1 MFLLLIIILYIIMF
15 TTGGCMKKIVKLML
29 GVLFFLIV
37 FLLSFVLFLRAPII
51 KDDYQVGKW
60 YKVLL
65 DGVKDNKGNDYY
77 FLMKKGKSNK
87 VIINFYGGGLS
98 INDET
103 ALNKSN
109 YYIDS
114 IKYEELNHLVGISK
128 DDKDNPF
135 NDYTFINIPY
145 VTGDFHI
152 GMGEYVCKDGKT
164 VKHHGY
170 TNFLKI
176 MDKVKEYVD
185 SPDVMLV
192 TGYSAGGFA
201 SSILSHTIF
210 NDYFKDVKNK
220 NVLVDASLLLSN
232 EWEHILKDIWKSP
245 EFLTNR
251 IKTNNIVLDNLKYL
265 SENNKDVKIMYVSSL
280 RDKTLIKYQNYLDNK
295 EFSSNMSLGKTF
307 QNNLEVMVNELLFLP
322 KASVYIWSDV
332 VGDDLLTTHTITM
345 IDFVNKKYN
354 GIKVSDYIVNVINGD
369 IKSYGMDLFMESKEN
384 ERKGI

>member
-1 MFLLLIIILYIIMF
+1 MF

-37 FLLSFVLFLRAPII
+37 FLLVFVLFLRAPII
-51 KDDYQVGKW
+51 KDDYQIGKW

-77 FLMKKGKSNK
+77 FLIKKGRENK

-98 INDET
+98 VNNET
-103 ALNKSN
+103 ALNRKN
-109 YYIDS
+109 YYIDN

-152 GMGEYVCKDGKT
+152 GMNSENKLLKQDG
-164 VKHHGY
+164 Y
-170 TNFLKI
+170 IRFIMI
-176 MDKVKEYVD
+176 MDKVKEYIDNPEVL
-185 SPDVMLV
+185 LV

-201 SSILSHTIF
+201 SSILSHT
-210 NDYFKDVKNK
+210 
-220 NVLVDASLLLSN
+220 ASLLISD
-232 EWEHILKDIWKSP
+232 EWEHILKDVWKSP
-245 EFLTNR
+245 EFITSR

-295 EFSSNMSLGKTF
+295 EFSSNVSLGKTF

-322 KASVYIWSDV
+322 NTSVYIWSDV

-369 IKSYGMDLFMESKEN
+369 IKSYGMDLFMKSKKN

>member
-1 MFLLLIIILYIIMF
+1 
-15 TTGGCMKKIVKLML
+15 MKKIVKLIL

-37 FLLSFVLFLRAPII
+37 FLLAFVLFLRAPII

-103 ALNKSN
+103 AHNKSN

-128 DDKDNPF
+128 DDKNNPF

-295 EFSSNMSLGKTF
+295 EFSSNVSLGKTF

-322 KASVYIWSDV
+322 NTSVYIWSDV

-354 GIKVSDYIVNVINGD
+354 GIKVSDYIANVINGD

>member
-37 FLLSFVLFLRAPII
+37 FFLAFVLFLRAPII

-98 INDET
+98 INNET

-114 IKYEELNHLVGISK
+114 IKYEELNYLVGISK
-128 DDKDNPF
+128 NDKDNPF

-210 NDYFKDVKNK
+210 NDYFNDVKNK

-232 EWEHILKDIWKSP
+232 GWEHILKDIWKSP

-295 EFSSNMSLGKTF
+295 KFSSNVSLGKTF

-322 KASVYIWSDV
+322 NTSVYIWSDV

>member
-1 MFLLLIIILYIIMF
+1 MFLLLIFILYIIMF

-37 FLLSFVLFLRAPII
+37 FLLVFVLFLRAPII

-77 FLMKKGKSNK
+77 FLIKKGRENK

-98 INDET
+98 VNNET
-103 ALNKSN
+103 ALNRKN
-109 YYIDS
+109 YYIDN

-152 GMGEYVCKDGKT
+152 GMNSENKLLKQDGYIRFT
-164 VKHHGY
+164 M
-170 TNFLKI
+170 I
-176 MDKVKEYVD
+176 MDKVKEYIDNPEVL
-185 SPDVMLV
+185 LV

-210 NDYFKDVKNK
+210 NDYFKDVQNK
-220 NVLVDASLLLSN
+220 NVLVDASLLISD
-232 EWEHILKDIWKSP
+232 EWEHILKDVWKSP
-245 EFLTNR
+245 EFITSR

-295 EFSSNMSLGKTF
+295 EFSSNVSLGKTF

-322 KASVYIWSDV
+322 NTSVYIWSDV

-354 GIKVSDYIVNVINGD
+354 GIKISDYIVNVINGD
-369 IKSYGMDLFMESKEN
+369 NKSYGMDLFMESKRN

>member
-1 MFLLLIIILYIIMF
+1 MFSCSIKLFLNFTFNILKEYFNFYKNIYSKPVFFNLLSIYQKFLL
-15 TTGGCMKKIVKLML
+15 
-29 GVLFFLIV
+29 FFKEQLIV
-37 FLLSFVLFLRAPII
+37 FLKKIENNRLSESINFNT
-51 KDDYQVGKW
+51 
-60 YKVLL
+60 LL
-65 DGVKDNKGNDYY
+65 MKKYYY
-77 FLMKKGKSNK
+77 FLIKKGRENK

-98 INDET
+98 VNNET
-103 ALNKSN
+103 ALNRKN
-109 YYIDS
+109 YYIDN

-128 DDKDNPF
+128 DDKGNPF

-152 GMGEYVCKDGKT
+152 GMNSENKLLKQDG
-164 VKHHGY
+164 Y
-170 TNFLKI
+170 IRFIMI
-176 MDKVKEYVD
+176 MDKVKEYIDNPEVL
-185 SPDVMLV
+185 LV

-210 NDYFKDVKNK
+210 NDYFKDVQNK
-220 NVLVDASLLLSN
+220 NVLVDASLLISD
-232 EWEHILKDIWKSP
+232 EWEHILKDVWKSP
-245 EFLTNR
+245 EFITSR

-295 EFSSNMSLGKTF
+295 EFSSNVSLGKTF

-322 KASVYIWSDV
+322 NTSVYIWSDV

-369 IKSYGMDLFMESKEN
+369 IKSYGMDLFMESKKN

>member
-37 FLLSFVLFLRAPII
+37 FLLAVVLFLRAPII

-295 EFSSNMSLGKTF
+295 EFSSNVSLGKTF

-322 KASVYIWSDV
+322 NTSVYIWSDV

-354 GIKVSDYIVNVINGD
+354 GIKISDYIVNVINGD
-369 IKSYGMDLFMESKEN
+369 IKSYGMDLFMESKRK

>member
-1 MFLLLIIILYIIMF
+1 
-15 TTGGCMKKIVKLML
+15 MKKIVKLML

-37 FLLSFVLFLRAPII
+37 FLLVFVLFLRAPII
-51 KDDYQVGKW
+51 KDDYQIGKW

-65 DGVKDNKGNDYY
+65 DGVKDNKENDYY
-77 FLMKKGKSNK
+77 FLIKKGRENK

-98 INDET
+98 INNET
-103 ALNKSN
+103 ALNRKS
-109 YYIDS
+109 YYIDN

-152 GMGEYVCKDGKT
+152 GMNSENKLLKQDGYIRFT
-164 VKHHGY
+164 M
-170 TNFLKI
+170 I
-176 MDKVKEYVD
+176 MDKVKEYIDNPEVL
-185 SPDVMLV
+185 LV

-201 SSILSHTIF
+201 SSILSPTIF
-210 NDYFKDVKNK
+210 NDYFKDVQNK
-220 NVLVDASLLLSN
+220 NVLVDASLLISD
-232 EWEHILKDIWKSP
+232 EWEHILKDVWKSP
-245 EFLTNR
+245 EFITSR

-295 EFSSNMSLGKTF
+295 EFSSNVSLGKTF

-322 KASVYIWSDV
+322 NTSVYIWSDV

-354 GIKVSDYIVNVINGD
+354 GIKISDYIVNVINGD
-369 IKSYGMDLFMESKEN
+369 NKSYGMDLFM
-384 ERKGI
+384 

>member
-37 FLLSFVLFLRAPII
+37 FLLAFVLFLRAPII

-77 FLMKKGKSNK
+77 FLMKKGKANK

-295 EFSSNMSLGKTF
+295 EFSSNVSLGKTF

-322 KASVYIWSDV
+322 NTSVYIWSDV

>member
-1 MFLLLIIILYIIMF
+1 
-15 TTGGCMKKIVKLML
+15 MKKIVKLML

-37 FLLSFVLFLRAPII
+37 FLLAFVLFLRAPII

-98 INDET
+98 INNET

-295 EFSSNMSLGKTF
+295 EFSSNVSLGKTF

-322 KASVYIWSDV
+322 NTSVYIWTDV
-332 VGDDLLTTHTITM
+332 VDDDLLTTHTITM